1 MFNRT
6 EIRDALMR
14 VRGTAPVYLIDELVE
29 QLVLPHREHEALMA
43 RIRAEFD
50 VEVTAIRR
58 ELAEFQSPV

>member
-29 QLVLPHREHEALMA
+29 QLVLAHREHEAPPTPY
-43 RIRAEFD
+43 AEC
-50 VEVTAIRR
+50 VILLPKTV
-58 ELAEFQSPV
+58 V